1 MNNNPFLSKIYDSQN
16 SRNTQSFF
24 VFKNPTSEADF
35 CLNKCP
41 HEDKEC
47 KGTCPEFKNFM
58 KEQILNK

>member
-41 HEDKEC
+41 HEDREC
-47 KGTCPEFKNFM
+47 
-58 KEQILNK
+58 